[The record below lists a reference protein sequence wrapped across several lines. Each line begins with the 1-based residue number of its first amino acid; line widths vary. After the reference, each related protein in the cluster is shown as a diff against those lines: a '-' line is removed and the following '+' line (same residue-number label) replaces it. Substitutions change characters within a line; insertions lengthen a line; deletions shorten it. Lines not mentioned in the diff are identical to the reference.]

1 MVCDI
6 CIFFGGESFFVSLVL
21 VLVFL
26 DLVSYKICIDL
37 LFFDEG
43 FGMLDSEML
52 DIVFDVLDVLNVSGK
67 IIGVISYV
75 EAMKERILV

>member
-1 MVCDI
+1 MA
-6 CIFFGGESFFVSLVL
+6 LA
-21 VLVFL
+21 FL
-26 DLVSYKICIDL
+26 DLVSYKICIDS

-75 EAMKERILV
+75 EAMKECISV